1 MNNNNPIII
10 ERVYNVPIQ
19 KVWHAITDK
28 AAMKEWYFD
37 LAEFKPEV
45 GFEFSFNGK
54 GKEGEDYLHLCKITQ
69 VIKEKKLQYSW
80 RYDGFEG
87 ISYVTFELFAEG
99 SNTKVRL
106 THEGIESFPA
116 TTNNAFAKEN
126 FMEGW
131 TWLIGT
137 GLKEFLEKQA

>member
-10 ERVYNVPIQ
+10 ERVYNAPVQ
-19 KVWHAITDK
+19 QVWHAITDK
-28 AAMKEWYFD
+28 DAMKEWYFD

-45 GFEFSFNGK
+45 DFEFSFNGK
-54 GKEGEDYLHLCKITQ
+54 GKEGEDYLHLCKITE
-69 VIKEKKLQYSW
+69 VVKEKKLQYSW
-80 RYDGFEG
+80 RYDGYEG

-106 THEGIESFPA
+106 THEGIESFP
-116 TTNNAFAKEN
+116 TTANNAFAKEN

-131 TWLIGT
+131 TWLINT
-137 GLKEFLEKQA
+137 SLKNFLEKQA